1 MDKDGVKVRVMG
13 TDDLPTTR
21 SDGAIVKEIDDTRLS
36 ILPDETS
43 FETEHEV
50 ALNLTPTEPI
60 VGGPIVKPLM
70 VIVTADALITAPE
83 VVITTAV
90 ADAALHVAFKPATLL
105 APEATEGTEEDAK
118 KLAGYDK
125 VKELPKGIRQ
135 EGEKATVT
143 ETDEV
148 PDTRSEAAMLNVD
161 NVILP
166 QSRISHRD
174 IADKAAT
181 ATGPLL
187 RLVVVPSPT

>member
-21 SDGAIVKEIDDTRLS
+21 SDGAIVKETDDTRLT

-70 VIVTADALITAPE
+70 VRVTADALITAPE

-105 APEATEGTEEDAK
+105 APEATEGTEEDTK

-125 VKELPKGIRQ
+125 VKELP
-135 EGEKATVT
+135 
-143 ETDEV
+143 
-148 PDTRSEAAMLNVD
+148 
-161 NVILP
+161 
-166 QSRISHRD
+166 
-174 IADKAAT
+174 
-181 ATGPLL
+181 
-187 RLVVVPSPT
+187 